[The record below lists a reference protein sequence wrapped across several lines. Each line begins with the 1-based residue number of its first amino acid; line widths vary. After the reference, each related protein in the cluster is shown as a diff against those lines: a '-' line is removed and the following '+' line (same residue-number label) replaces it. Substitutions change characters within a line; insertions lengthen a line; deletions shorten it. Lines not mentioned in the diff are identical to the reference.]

1 MREKDLLLW
10 RLAFDRH
17 GNIVANGKFPVGRVT
32 HILENGIWFATM
44 MWNGSFFERRAK
56 SREHLLSELRAA
68 AGLMPKEA
76 PAGADVH

>member
-10 RLAFDRH
+10 RLAFDKN
-17 GNIVANGKFPVGRVT
+17 GNIVANGKHPVGRVT

-76 PAGADVH
+76 PVGETVQ